1 MPITQLNQLQIA
13 YKKLLGKSH
22 VSPLKDSSEEAVP
35 SFVQSP
41 SSIIFGQTLPSGSQI
56 PTNSPANLYQT
67 SSGGIVELVRFEL
80 TALGD
85 GNYTPTTST
94 LAGTTIDEQ
103 GDAATLGNHAYA
115 LRISGSYNAR
125 SNNPRKNT
133 GLFTDGGS
141 LTGSAGSLQ
150 LVPPAFGALYASKV
164 YKSDG
169 STQIPP
175 QDNIDWNLDYSTGVL
190 FTQDFIAETIP
201 AFVDAFLYIGKYT
214 NELVADLSASLQS
227 VAGTNAYT
235 TMSVGGVAVIADTAT
250 GNLTIASG
258 SFGGAAT
265 TNNNLLISASAGND
279 TITFSLR
286 DNLSFTSMTASN
298 GYLLSNDNN
307 NRQYSTNGGTTAS
320 LNTLTFRDTDTTS
333 ATTQSIGRIAFESL
347 DTNTSGSNNSQ
358 VVRAFIEAVSED
370 DTPDAF
376 LAFGTAVSGALAQER
391 MRVTNTGVSITGNIT
406 ASGNIS
412 SSGNLILTGN
422 ITASGIPTPA
432 GPDSRRILMID
443 TASGAIVQVTAN
455 QLGNVVGVNSFTT
468 ISIGGTGGSGG
479 PVVADSSTDTLNINS
494 SDANLT
500 IVGDGTTD
508 TITFDFADSP
518 IFTHI
523 TASGNISASG
533 NIIVSGDIAV
543 NGGDITTNQT
553 NFNLLEGATGTL
565 TIGAAATNVTIP
577 GNLIVNGDTT
587 IINTS
592 TLSVEDK
599 FIVLGRGVGS
609 TAPASEGGII
619 IEGAGGSGS
628 AFVFNSGSGANVS
641 NRWGIA
647 TNVPTGSTNVTPT
660 DFMVSVSQ
668 SSAAPSDANPP
679 SYGGSAGG
687 FGNMYIQDNGE
698 IWIYS

>member
-1 MPITQLNQLQIA
+1 MAITQLNQLQIA

-41 SSIIFGQTLPSGSQI
+41 SSIVFGQTLPSGSQI

-85 GNYTPTTST
+85 GFYTPTIST

-103 GDAATLGNHAYA
+103 GDAATAGNHAYA

-150 LVPPAFGALYASKV
+150 LVPPAFGALYTSKV

-169 STQIPP
+169 STQIAA

-190 FTQDFIAETIP
+190 FTQDYDASVIP

-214 NELVADLSASLQS
+214 NEVVADLSASLQS
-227 VAGTNAYT
+227 VAGTNAYA
-235 TMSVGGVAVIADTAT
+235 TMSVGGVAVIADNAT
-250 GNLTIASG
+250 DNLTIASG
-258 SFGGAAT
+258 SFDGAAT

-286 DNLSFTSMTASN
+286 DNLSITSMTASN
-298 GYLLSNDNN
+298 GYLLTNSNNG
-307 NRQYSTNGGTTAS
+307 RQYSTNGGTTAS

-333 ATTQSIGRIAFESL
+333 DVTQSIGRIAFESF
-347 DTNTSGSNNSQ
+347 DTDTSGSNNSQ

-370 DTPDAF
+370 TTPDAF

-391 MRVTNTGVSITGNIT
+391 MRVTNSGVSVTGNSTI
-406 ASGNIS
+406 G
-412 SSGNLILTGN
+412 GNLIVTGS
-422 ITASGIPTPA
+422 TT
-432 GPDSRRILMID
+432 
-443 TASGAIVQVTAN
+443 
-455 QLGNVVGVNSFTT
+455 LG
-468 ISIGGTGGSGG
+468 
-479 PVVADSSTDTLNINS
+479 D
-494 SDANLT
+494 
-500 IVGDGTTD
+500 
-508 TITFDFADSP
+508 
-518 IFTHI
+518 
-523 TASGNISASG
+523 
-533 NIIVSGDIAV
+533 
-543 NGGDITTNQT
+543 
-553 NFNLLEGATGTL
+553 
-565 TIGAAATNVTIP
+565 GAAATASINAGRVNISNLTAGASELTVLVTGSGGQVFTRQLAASAFSGGSGISGTGTVDRLVLWSGSSGTTSVTNDDADLSFNRSTNELTVNNSTFGQSVSVNQNLTVS
-577 GNLIVNGDTT
+577 GNATITGDLTVNGETT
-587 IINTS
+587 IINT
-592 TLSVEDK
+592 TNLSIEDK
-599 FIVLGRGVGS
+599 FIVLGRSSGS
-609 TAPASEGGII
+609 QAPASEGGII
-619 IEGAGGSGS
+619 IEGAAGNGS

-647 TNVPTGSTNVTPT
+647 VGVPTGSTDVTPT
-660 DFMVSVSQ
+660 DFMVSVS
-668 SSAAPSDANPP
+668 SSGAAPSTAPT
-679 SYGGSAGG
+679 YGGANGG
-687 FGNMYIQDNGE
+687 FGNMYVQSDGE

>member
-1 MPITQLNQLQIA
+1 MAITQLNQLQIA

-22 VSPLKDSSEEAVP
+22 LSPLKDSSEEAVQ

-41 SSIIFGQTLPSGSQI
+41 SSIVFGQTLPSGSQI

-85 GNYTPTTST
+85 GFYTPTTST

-103 GDAATLGNHAYA
+103 GDAATAGNHAYA
-115 LRISGSYNAR
+115 LQISGSYNAR
-125 SNNPRKNT
+125 SNNSRKNT

-150 LVPPAFGALYASKV
+150 LVPPAFGALYTSKV

-169 STQIPP
+169 TTQISA

-190 FTQDFIAETIP
+190 FTQDYDASVIP

-214 NELVADLSASLQS
+214 NEVVADLSASLQS
-227 VAGTNAYT
+227 VAGTNAYA
-235 TMSVGGVAVIADTAT
+235 TMSVGGVAVIADTST
-250 GNLTIASG
+250 GILTIASG

-286 DNLSFTSMTASN
+286 DDLLITSMTASN
-298 GYLLSNDNN
+298 GYLLTNSNNG
-307 NRQYSTNGGTTAS
+307 RQYSTNGGTTAS

-333 ATTQSIGRIAFESL
+333 DVTQSIGRIAFESF
-347 DTNTSGSNNSQ
+347 DTDTSGSNNSQ

-370 DTPDAF
+370 TTPDAF

-391 MRVTNTGVSITGNIT
+391 MRVTNSGVSVTGNIA
-406 ASGNIS
+406 ASGNLS
-412 SSGNLILTGN
+412 VTGTSTLTGN
-422 ITASGIPTPA
+422 S
-432 GPDSRRILMID
+432 
-443 TASGAIVQVTAN
+443 
-455 QLGNVVGVNSFTT
+455 
-468 ISIGGTGGSGG
+468 
-479 PVVADSSTDTLNINS
+479 
-494 SDANLT
+494 
-500 IVGDGTTD
+500 
-508 TITFDFADSP
+508 
-518 IFTHI
+518 
-523 TASGNISASG
+523 
-533 NIIVSGDIAV
+533 
-543 NGGDITTNQT
+543 
-553 NFNLLEGATGTL
+553 
-565 TIGAAATNVTIP
+565 TIG
-577 GNLIVNGDTT
+577 GNLIVTGSTTLGDASGDSVTVNAQTVALINQLSATALSSTMLVITSSNRVATQTLGSGVATFLNNPTSANLISAVTDETGTGNLVFSSSPTFTGTISAANITTTGNVTIGGDLTVNGETT
-587 IINTS
+587 IINT
-592 TLSVEDK
+592 TNLSIEDK
-599 FIVLGRGVGS
+599 FIVLGRSSGS
-609 TAPASEGGII
+609 EAPASEGGII
-619 IEGAGGSGS
+619 VEGAGGSGS
-628 AFVFNSGSGANVS
+628 AFLFNSGSGTDVS

-668 SSAAPSDANPP
+668 SSAAPSTAPT
-679 SYGGSAGG
+679 YGGANGG
-687 FGNMYIQDNGE
+687 FGNMYIQSDGE

>member
-1 MPITQLNQLQIA
+1 MAITQLNQLQIA

-41 SSIIFGQTLPSGSQI
+41 SSIVFGQTLPSGSQI

-85 GNYTPTTST
+85 GFYTPTTST

-103 GDAATLGNHAYA
+103 GDAATAGNHAYA
-115 LRISGSYNAR
+115 LRISGSYNTR

-150 LVPPAFGALYASKV
+150 LVPPAFGALYTSKV
-164 YKSDG
+164 YISNG
-169 STQIPP
+169 TTQIPA

-190 FTQDFIAETIP
+190 FTQDYDASVIP

-214 NELVADLSASLQS
+214 NEVVADLSASLQS
-227 VAGTNAYT
+227 VAGTNAYA
-235 TMSVGGVAVIADTAT
+235 TMSVGGVDVIANTAT
-250 GNLTIASG
+250 GILTIASG
-258 SFGGAAT
+258 SFGGVAT

-279 TITFSLR
+279 IITFSLR
-286 DNLSFTSMTASN
+286 DNLSITSMTASN
-298 GYLLSNDNN
+298 GYLLTNSNNG
-307 NRQYSTNGGTTAS
+307 RQYSTNGGTTAS

-333 ATTQSIGRIAFESL
+333 DVTQSIGRIAFESF
-347 DTNTSGSNNSQ
+347 DTDTSGSNNSQ

-370 DTPDAF
+370 TTPDAF

-391 MRVTNTGVSITGNIT
+391 MRVTNSGVSVTGNIA
-406 ASGNIS
+406 ASGNLS
-412 SSGNLILTGN
+412 VTGTSTLTGN
-422 ITASGIPTPA
+422 S
-432 GPDSRRILMID
+432 
-443 TASGAIVQVTAN
+443 
-455 QLGNVVGVNSFTT
+455 
-468 ISIGGTGGSGG
+468 
-479 PVVADSSTDTLNINS
+479 
-494 SDANLT
+494 
-500 IVGDGTTD
+500 
-508 TITFDFADSP
+508 
-518 IFTHI
+518 
-523 TASGNISASG
+523 
-533 NIIVSGDIAV
+533 
-543 NGGDITTNQT
+543 
-553 NFNLLEGATGTL
+553 
-565 TIGAAATNVTIP
+565 TIG
-577 GNLIVNGDTT
+577 GNLIVTGSTILGDGAADTASINAGRVNISNLPVGSSELAVLVTGSGGQVFTRQLAASAFSGGSGVSGTGTVDRLVLWSGSSGTTSVTNDDADLSFNRSTNALTVNNSTFGNDTNITNNLVVGGDLTVNGETT
-587 IINTS
+587 IINT
-592 TLSVEDK
+592 TNLSIEDK
-599 FIVLGRGVGS
+599 FIVLGRSSGS
-609 TAPASEGGII
+609 EAPASEGGII
-619 IEGAGGSGS
+619 VEGAGGSGS
-628 AFVFNSGSGANVS
+628 AFVFNSGSGTGVS

-679 SYGGSAGG
+679 AYGGSNGG

>member
-1 MPITQLNQLQIA
+1 MAITQLNQLQIA

-41 SSIIFGQTLPSGSQI
+41 SSIVFGQTLPSGSQI

-85 GNYTPTTST
+85 GFYTPTIST

-103 GDAATLGNHAYA
+103 GDAATAGNHAYA

-150 LVPPAFGALYASKV
+150 LVPPAFGALYTSKV

-169 STQIPP
+169 STQIAA

-190 FTQDFIAETIP
+190 FTQDYDASVIP

-214 NELVADLSASLQS
+214 NEVVADLSASLQS
-227 VAGTNAYT
+227 VAGTNAYA
-235 TMSVGGVAVIADTAT
+235 TMSVGGVAVIADNAT
-250 GNLTIASG
+250 DNLTIASG
-258 SFGGAAT
+258 SFDGAAT

-286 DNLSFTSMTASN
+286 DNLSITSMTASN
-298 GYLLSNDNN
+298 GYLLTNSNNG
-307 NRQYSTNGGTTAS
+307 RQYSTNGGTTAS

-333 ATTQSIGRIAFESL
+333 DVTQSIGRIAFESF
-347 DTNTSGSNNSQ
+347 DTDTSGSNNSQ

-370 DTPDAF
+370 TTPDAF

-391 MRVTNTGVSITGNIT
+391 MRVTNSGVSVTGNSTI
-406 ASGNIS
+406 G
-412 SSGNLILTGN
+412 GNLIVTGS
-422 ITASGIPTPA
+422 TT
-432 GPDSRRILMID
+432 
-443 TASGAIVQVTAN
+443 
-455 QLGNVVGVNSFTT
+455 LG
-468 ISIGGTGGSGG
+468 
-479 PVVADSSTDTLNINS
+479 D
-494 SDANLT
+494 
-500 IVGDGTTD
+500 
-508 TITFDFADSP
+508 
-518 IFTHI
+518 
-523 TASGNISASG
+523 
-533 NIIVSGDIAV
+533 
-543 NGGDITTNQT
+543 
-553 NFNLLEGATGTL
+553 
-565 TIGAAATNVTIP
+565 GAAATASINAGRVNISNLTAGASELTVLVTGSGGQVFTRQLAASAFSGGSGISGTGTVDRLVLWSGSSGTTSVTNDDADLSFNRSTNELTVNNSTFGQSVSVNQNLTVS
-577 GNLIVNGDTT
+577 GNATITGDLTVNGETT
-587 IINTS
+587 IINT
-592 TLSVEDK
+592 TNLSIEDK
-599 FIVLGRGVGS
+599 FIVLGRSSGS
-609 TAPASEGGII
+609 QAPASEGGII
-619 IEGAGGSGS
+619 IEGAAGNGS

-647 TNVPTGSTNVTPT
+647 VGVPTGSSDVIPT
-660 DFMVSVSQ
+660 DFMVSVS
-668 SSAAPSDANPP
+668 SSGAAPSTAPT
-679 SYGGSAGG
+679 YGGANGG
-687 FGNMYIQDNGE
+687 FGNMYVQSDGE

>member
-1 MPITQLNQLQIA
+1 MAITQLNQLQIA

-41 SSIIFGQTLPSGSQI
+41 SSIVFGQTLPSGSQI

-85 GNYTPTTST
+85 GFYTPTIST

-103 GDAATLGNHAYA
+103 GDAATAGNHAYA

-150 LVPPAFGALYASKV
+150 LVPPAFGALYTSKV

-169 STQIPP
+169 STQIAA

-190 FTQDFIAETIP
+190 FTQDYDASVIP

-214 NELVADLSASLQS
+214 NEVVADLSASLQS
-227 VAGTNAYT
+227 VAGTNAYA
-235 TMSVGGVAVIADTAT
+235 TMSVGGVAVIADNAT
-250 GNLTIASG
+250 DNLTIASG
-258 SFGGAAT
+258 SFDGAAT

-286 DNLSFTSMTASN
+286 DNLSITSMTASN
-298 GYLLSNDNN
+298 GYLLTNSNNG
-307 NRQYSTNGGTTAS
+307 RQYSTNGGTTAS

-333 ATTQSIGRIAFESL
+333 DVTQSIGRIAFESF
-347 DTNTSGSNNSQ
+347 DTDTSGSNNSQ

-370 DTPDAF
+370 TTPDAF

-391 MRVTNTGVSITGNIT
+391 MRVTNSGVSVTGNSTI
-406 ASGNIS
+406 G
-412 SSGNLILTGN
+412 GNLIVTGS
-422 ITASGIPTPA
+422 TT
-432 GPDSRRILMID
+432 
-443 TASGAIVQVTAN
+443 
-455 QLGNVVGVNSFTT
+455 LG
-468 ISIGGTGGSGG
+468 
-479 PVVADSSTDTLNINS
+479 D
-494 SDANLT
+494 
-500 IVGDGTTD
+500 
-508 TITFDFADSP
+508 
-518 IFTHI
+518 
-523 TASGNISASG
+523 
-533 NIIVSGDIAV
+533 
-543 NGGDITTNQT
+543 
-553 NFNLLEGATGTL
+553 
-565 TIGAAATNVTIP
+565 GAAATASINAGRVNISNLTAGASELTVLVTGSGGQVFTRQLAASAFSGGSGISGTGTVDRLVLWSGSSGTTSVTNDDADLSFNRSTNELTVNNSTFGQSVSVNQNLTVS
-577 GNLIVNGDTT
+577 GNATITGDLTVNGETT
-587 IINTS
+587 IINT
-592 TLSVEDK
+592 TNLSIEDK
-599 FIVLGRGVGS
+599 FIVLGRSSGS
-609 TAPASEGGII
+609 QAPASEGGII
-619 IEGAGGSGS
+619 IEGAAGSGS
-628 AFVFNSGSGANVS
+628 AFVFNSGSGASVS

-647 TNVPTGSTNVTPT
+647 VGVPTGSSDVTPT
-660 DFMVSVSQ
+660 DFMVSVS
-668 SSAAPSDANPP
+668 SSGAAPSAAPT
-679 SYGGSAGG
+679 YGGANGG
-687 FGNMYIQDNGE
+687 FGNMYVQSDGE